1 MTSDATHDLTEKFLY
16 QNEFFGLKEENV
28 KLFKQQQLPCFDMD
42 GNLFLE
48 ERDELATAPDGIF
61 KHLIFQFLQLFCML
75 GNGGMYRALLRQG
88 MLADMQAKGVNYIHV
103 HSVDNMLIKVADPVF
118 LGKCI
123 KDHIDLGLKVVTR
136 DDPYES
142 LGIAVNVDDSV
153 YILEYSELPQ
163 STLGLRTAS
172 RENLAF
178 NVGNIC
184 IHMFHIDLLA
194 KVCHEHEPELKVHM
208 ARKTATYVGPDG
220 DKVFPI
226 NPNCIKL
233 EKFIFDVV
241 GYSRNPLFWQ
251 VERSQEFSPVKNS
264 EVADKFSFPTAKAD
278 LMALHKTWLENV
290 GAKCQGGV
298 EISPLLSYDGEG
310 LEKFAGKEFKEGEVL
325 VSAKEE
331 EDPMTNEFVWSE

>member
-1 MTSDATHDLTEKFLY
+1 
-16 QNEFFGLKEENV
+16 
-28 KLFKQQQLPCFDMD
+28 
-42 GNLFLE
+42 
-48 ERDELATAPDGIF
+48 
-61 KHLIFQFLQLFCML
+61 
-75 GNGGMYRALLRQG
+75 
-88 MLADMQAKGVNYIHV
+88 MLADMQAKGINYIHV

-123 KDHIDLGLKVVTR
+123 KDHIDLGEFWYDNMNNKYWIIDSGLKVVKR

-153 YILEYSELPQ
+153 YILEYSELSQ
-163 STLGLRTAS
+163 TTLGMRTPS
-172 RENLAF
+172 KEDLQF
-178 NVGNIC
+178 SVGNIC
-184 IHMFHIDLLA
+184 IHMFHIDFLA
-194 KVCHEHEPELKVHM
+194 KICHEHEAELKVHM

-220 DKVFPI
+220 DKIFPI

-264 EVADKFSFPTAKAD
+264 EVADKFSFLTAKAD

-298 EISPLLSYDGEG
+298 DISPLLSYDGEG
-310 LEKFAGKEFKEGEVL
+310 LDTFAGREFREGEVL